1 MQQNF
6 ASSMLTKFSVVMVAV
21 LIAFP
26 NILFAEKDPNATW
39 NDGLRDHYFQDKEI
53 SEKGDV
59 LALESPVRAENGAV
73 VPIKIISK
81 FPQSEDRFIKT
92 ITLLIDENPVP
103 WAGTFHFTP
112 RSGQADLD
120 LRIRVNS
127 YSNVRAIA
135 ETNDGELH
143 MTSNFVKAS
152 GGCSAPVG
160 SDLEAAM
167 ARLGKM
173 KFRASPAEG
182 PGKALD
188 NPLQTQLAISHPNV
202 TGMQMDQVSRMY
214 APAHFIKEVKVSFNN
229 EPIFWAETDIS
240 ISENPNFKFFFV
252 PQEEGELVAEVT
264 DSNGLQFSQVYEVG
278 PGSKADRI
286 ADKLDVEQSKENI

>member
-1 MQQNF
+1 MYQKF
-6 ASSMLTKFSVVMVAV
+6 ASSMLTKVSVFVFAILFTV
-21 LIAFP
+21 P
-26 NILFAEKDPNATW
+26 NILFAEKDINATW
-39 NDGLRDHYFQDKEI
+39 NNGLRTHYFSDQSI
-53 SEKGDV
+53 SEVGDV
-59 LALESPVRAENGAV
+59 VELEAPVRAENGAV
-73 VPIKIISK
+73 VPIRILSK
-81 FPQSEDRFIKT
+81 FPQSEDRYIKT

-127 YSNVRAIA
+127 YSNVRAVA

-143 MTSNFVKAS
+143 MTSRFVKAS

-160 SDLEAAM
+160 SDLDAAM

-173 KFRASPAEG
+173 KFRAKPAEG
-182 PGKALD
+182 PGTALQ
-188 NPLQTQLAISHPNV
+188 NPLQTQLAISHPNI
-202 TGMQMDQVSRMY
+202 TGMSMDQETQLY
-214 APAHFIKEVKVSFNN
+214 APAHFIKEVKVSFNG

-252 PQEEGELVAEVT
+252 PQEEGELIAEVT
-264 DSNGLQFSQVYEVG
+264 DSNNLQFSQVYKVG
-278 PGSKADRI
+278 PDSTIDRI
-286 ADKLDVEQSKENI
+286 ADKLKAGNNKEKI